1 MQKEDRQIPN
11 AIHARVVALVTFEAR
26 LLHTHKPKRCTGSP
40 ELCTVE
46 ASSSSTTCELFR
58 AGRVTPVATIQ
69 SADVISPSFST
80 RSSLRIA
87 QVAPLSESVPPK
99 LYGGTERVVATLT
112 DELVR
117 QGHDVTLFASGD
129 SRTDATLVAPVPR
142 ALRLAKSVDPLA
154 WHLLMVEQV
163 AQRADEFDII
173 HFHIAPLHFSI
184 ARRLSIPHVTTLHG
198 RLDLP
203 EVVTLYGE
211 FNDLPLISVSDA
223 QRVRFP
229 IRIGSAPS
237 ITACRT
243 ASCSSARAPVD
254 IWHSS
259 AAFRRR
265 NASIAPSRSRKRAA
279 VRSRSRR
286 KSIRPISGTSS
297 SRSSRCWIIRSSSY
311 SGEIT
316 EGQKG
321 EFLGGARA
329 LLFPIDWPEP
339 FGLVMIE
346 SLACGTPVVAIRGG
360 SVPEII
366 DHGVTGFICDN
377 LDEAIAATR
386 RVHTLDRRACRR
398 AFERRFTA
406 TRMAEDNVQ
415 LYRRL
420 AADAALYAD

>member
-1 MQKEDRQIPN
+1 
-11 AIHARVVALVTFEAR
+11 
-26 LLHTHKPKRCTGSP
+26 
-40 ELCTVE
+40 
-46 ASSSSTTCELFR
+46 
-58 AGRVTPVATIQ
+58 VTPVATIQ
-69 SADVISPSFST
+69 SADVISPSFSK

-99 LYGGTERVVATLT
+99 LYGGTERVVGTLT

-129 SRTDATLVAPVPR
+129 SRTDATLVAQVPR

-154 WHLLMVEQV
+154 LHLLLVEQV

-184 ARRLSIPHVTTLHG
+184 ARRMSIPHVTTLHG

-203 EVVTLYGE
+203 EIVTLYSQ

-223 QRVRFP
+223 QRDP
-229 IRIGSAPS
+229 IPDQNWVGTVYHGLPNRELQFSAGAGGYLAFLGRISPEKRVDRA
-237 ITACRT
+237 IDIATACGCPLKI
-243 ASCSSARAPVD
+243 AAKVD
-254 IWHSS
+254 PADQRYFEQQIQPLLDHPLIEY
-259 AAFRRR
+259 R
-265 NASIAPSRSRKRAA
+265 
-279 VRSRSRR
+279 
-286 KSIRPISGTSS
+286 
-297 SRSSRCWIIRSSSY
+297 
-311 SGEIT
+311 GEIT
-316 EGQKG
+316 EGEKAA
-321 EFLGGARA
+321 FLGGATA

-346 SLACGTPVVAIRGG
+346 ALACGTPVVAIRGG
-360 SVPEII
+360 SVPEVI
-366 DHGVTGFICDN
+366 DHGVTGFICAN

-406 TRMAEDNVQ
+406 TRMAEEYVQ

-420 AADAALYAD
+420 AADTALYAD